1 MSGVYRWN
9 EDFVVCVFFIFKLKL
24 IVLELTLQK
33 IVLFFFFAQFVFQH
47 KDLLNILESA
57 RPVLNTVFDLI

>member
-1 MSGVYRWN
+1 VSGVYRWN

-33 IVLFFFFAQFVFQH
+33 IVLFFFFA
-47 KDLLNILESA
+47 
-57 RPVLNTVFDLI
+57 

>member
-24 IVLELTLQK
+24 VVLELTLQN
-33 IVLFFFFAQFVFQH
+33 IVLFLFFTQFVFQH
-47 KDLLNILESA
+47 KDLLDILESA
-57 RPVLNTVFDLI
+57 WPVLNTVFDLI